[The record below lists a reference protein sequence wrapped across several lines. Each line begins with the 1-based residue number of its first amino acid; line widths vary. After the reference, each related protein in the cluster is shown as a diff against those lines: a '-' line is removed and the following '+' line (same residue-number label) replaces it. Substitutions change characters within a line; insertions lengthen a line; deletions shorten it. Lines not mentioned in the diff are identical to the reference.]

1 MTRKEFS
8 HSLIELIG
16 LMAEMNYS
24 QDIIEITL
32 GLMLPLK
39 TENRRK
45 TLVKFTEIAKK
56 GLPEREYHYEI
67 SQVFKKIM
75 NY

>member
-32 GLMLPLK
+32 GLILPLTTQNK
-39 TENRRK
+39 AKAVMEFTE
-45 TLVKFTEIAKK
+45 LVK
-56 GLPEREYHYEI
+56 
-67 SQVFKKIM
+67 
-75 NY
+75 

>member
-1 MTRKEFS
+1 MTRKEVS

-32 GLMLPLK
+32 GLILPLTTQNK
-39 TENRRK
+39 AKAVKEFTE
-45 TLVKFTEIAKK
+45 LVKKNCRRGIIIT
-56 GLPEREYHYEI
+56 R
-67 SQVFKKIM
+67 
-75 NY
+75 

>member
-1 MTRKEFS
+1 
-8 HSLIELIG
+8 
-16 LMAEMNYS
+16 MAEMNYS

-32 GLMLPLK
+32 GLILPLTTQNK
-39 TENRRK
+39 AKAVKEFTE
-45 TLVKFTEIAKK
+45 LVKKK
-56 GLPEREYHYEI
+56 LPERDYHYEI